1 MPHPL
6 SFATHDLGLLALR
19 FQRNHE
25 PASFSIGLELLVSPQ
40 IAPPP
45 QPFALADIVCDRY
58 ASGEHHSH
66 ACAAFFSTRCTA
78 GAMDAVVEPTT
89 SRAPWSRR
97 SRRSS
102 TFLARVGADGMRE
115 VRARNQRRVAA
126 SRGAAFSVLMHPCF
140 VLFTGPSA
148 RVLPSASRSAE
159 VGLAAAERVRV
170 VGPAVL
176 VDAAPLGRRP
186 TAV

>member
-66 ACAAFFSTRCTA
+66 ACAALFSTRCTA

-102 TFLARVGADGMRE
+102 TFLAMVGADGMRE
-115 VRARNQRRVAA
+115 VRASTQRRVAA
-126 SRGAAFSVLMHPCF
+126 SRGAAFSVLMHPCDSF
-140 VLFTGPSA
+140 YSQVPVHVCCHPRPG
-148 RVLPSASRSAE
+148 RRRWDWLPLSASGWSAQ
-159 VGLAAAERVRV
+159 
-170 VGPAVL
+170 PC
-176 VDAAPLGRRP
+176 
-186 TAV
+186 